1 MHNTLMRV
9 TRDNSVATIIDVQ
22 ARLHPHMHDVESVTA
37 RLVTL
42 TRGLTALGIPTLVTE
57 QYPKGLGPTIDPVRE
72 AFGDDFAPIEKAAFS
87 CCDES
92 AYSARLAETDRKTV
106 LIAGIEAH
114 VCVLQTTLDLLDG
127 GYDPVVVLD
136 ATSSRN
142 PRDQEIAARRI
153 EREGG
158 RITSVESI
166 LFELTRVSGTP
177 LFKEI
182 SHLVK

>member
-1 MHNTLMRV
+1 MRV

-22 ARLHPHMHDVESVTA
+22 SRLHPHMYDVESVTA

-42 TRGLTALGIPTLVTE
+42 IQGLALLDVPALVTE

-72 AFGDDFAPIEKAAFS
+72 AFGDHFDPIVKAAFS
-87 CCDES
+87 CCDENE
-92 AYSARLAETDRKTV
+92 YTARLAATGRKTV

-114 VCVLQTTLDLLDG
+114 VCVLQTTLDLLEG

-136 ATSSRN
+136 ATSSRS

-158 RITSVESI
+158 RISSVESI
-166 LFELTRVSGTP
+166 LFEITRVSGTP

-182 SHLVK
+182 SRLIK

>member
-1 MHNTLMRV
+1 MRV

-22 ARLHPHMHDVESVTA
+22 ARLHPHMYDVAGVTA
-37 RLVTL
+37 KLVTL
-42 TRGLTALGIPTLVTE
+42 IQGLATLAVPTLVTE
-57 QYPKGLGPTIDPVRE
+57 QYPKGLGPTIDPIRE
-72 AFGDDFAPIEKAAFS
+72 AFGDRFDPIVKAAFS

-92 AYSARLAETDRKTV
+92 GYSSRLAETGRKTV

-114 VCVLQTTLDLLDG
+114 VCVLQTTLDLLEG

-166 LFELTRVSGTP
+166 LFEITRVSGTP

-182 SHLVK
+182 SRLVK